1 MAIFSVQ
8 QGIMLSMLMIPAI
21 FAIGSMFHGLTG
33 IGVTL
38 IATTALAS
46 FYPISHVLL
55 LTVVPCLVINLVVFL
70 EGGNI
75 GYYLKKYWLLV
86 FTSFVGSLIGTKL
99 VFLIAPHYLL
109 IGLGLVIV
117 GYVLTQ
123 FLASQTGKNI
133 RLPNNQPSLILSG
146 LVAGVLG
153 GATNAMS
160 PLLVMYLL
168 SATEDSLDPKTEM
181 IKASNLCYVVGKIA
195 QLIVLWQG
203 FVSLPTTELG
213 VIGVAT
219 LLSLLCL
226 YIGFYFR
233 HKISQKMFKNMTL
246 VILLLLGINA
256 LFKAFSG

>member
-8 QGIMLSMLMIPAI
+8 QGVMLSMLMIPAI
-21 FAIGSMFHGLTG
+21 FAIASMFHGLTG

-38 IATTALAS
+38 IATTALAN
-46 FYPISHVLL
+46 FYPMSHVLL
-55 LTVVPCLVINLVVFL
+55 LTVAPCLVINLVVFL

-109 IGLGLVIV
+109 IGLGLLIV

-133 RLPNNQPSLILSG
+133 RLPNNQPSLIFSG
-146 LVAGVLG
+146 LVA
-153 GATNAMS
+153 
-160 PLLVMYLL
+160 
-168 SATEDSLDPKTEM
+168 
-181 IKASNLCYVVGKIA
+181 
-195 QLIVLWQG
+195 
-203 FVSLPTTELG
+203 G

-246 VILLLLGINA
+246 VILLLLGVNA
-256 LFKAFSG
+256 LFKAFSS